1 MKKQPKSWLVFSSL
15 AFQIGIVMYLMVSL
29 GEWVREKWEIISN
42 WPTLVA
48 SFTGLVV
55 VVYMINKQGKRD

>member
-1 MKKQPKSWLVFSSL
+1 
-15 AFQIGIVMYLMVSL
+15 MVSL

-55 VVYMINKQGKRD
+55 VVYMINKQGKRY